1 MSDSKF
7 EDAIEKEL
15 ANAGFEFEREPSIG
29 GLRPDFLVKGP
40 RGELVIVELKPWGP
54 RAGNTAR
61 AIEQVRLYEKA
72 TGVDRAFLVLPDASK
87 NFERKGVVSPE
98 VLSASIESFFEQA
111 SPRRKRKIHR
121 KQSNDRTVFAAMP
134 FDRQYDDTYL
144 IAMSYA
150 AERINAACKRVDRSE
165 FSGDIVEEI
174 KRLIN
179 ESVAVIVDLSD
190 AKANVLYEAGYSH
203 ALKKP
208 TVHVSST
215 PLEELPFDVRN
226 WNTLKYSL
234 GQTAKLREPLARR
247 LRSVL
252 DD

>member
-1 MSDSKF
+1 MSDSDF
-7 EDAIEKEL
+7 EDAIAKEL
-15 ANAGFEFEREPSIG
+15 SNAGFDFEREPAIG

-40 RGELVIVELKPWGP
+40 HGELVIVEAKLWDP
-54 RAGNTAR
+54 RGGNTAR
-61 AIEQVRLYEKA
+61 AVEQVRLYAKA
-72 TGVDRAFLVLPDASK
+72 TGVDRVFLVLPDLRK
-87 NFERKGVVSPE
+87 TFESKGVVSPE
-98 VLSASIESFFEQA
+98 PLSSSLQSFFEQ
-111 SPRRKRKIHR
+111 SGPRQQRTRLR
-121 KQSNDRTVFAAMP
+121 QQSSDLTVFAAMP
-134 FDRQYDDTYL
+134 FDRQYDDTFL

-150 AERINAACKRVDRSE
+150 AERVDAACKRVDRAE

-179 ESVAVIVDLSD
+179 ESVAVIVDLSE
-190 AKANVLYEAGYSH
+190 AKSNVLYEAGYSD

-215 PLEELPFDVRN
+215 SLEELPFDVRN

-252 DD
+252 H